1 MIRNL
6 LSGLWERHHRFM
18 APTTTAWQWQLDAV
32 CRGHGTTEDSAGSD
46 PISDVFFSPSGEG
59 RTARR
64 QRENRAKVLC
74 EQCPVIVQCRQ
85 FALATNEPFG
95 VWGGMTA
102 RERALRRTALKK
114 AG

>member
-1 MIRNL
+1 
-6 LSGLWERHHRFM
+6 M
-18 APTTTAWQWQLDAV
+18 APTTQAWQWQLDAV
-32 CRGHGTTEDSAGSD
+32 CRGNGPVGHCAGSD

-64 QRENRAKVLC
+64 HREDEAKVVC
-74 EQCPVIVQCRQ
+74 NRCPVLAQCRQ
-85 FALATNEPFG
+85 FALETNEPFG

-102 RERALRRTALKK
+102 RERSLGRTAARL

>member
-6 LSGLWERHHRFM
+6 LSGLLSSHDVFM

-32 CRGHGTTEDSAGSD
+32 CRGKST
-46 PISDVFFSPSGEG
+46 DVFFSPSGEG

-64 QRENRAKVLC
+64 QREDKAKVLC
-74 EQCPVIVQCRQ
+74 QQCPVISQCRQ

-102 RERALRRTALKK
+102 RERSLRRAALKK

>member
-6 LSGLWERHHRFM
+6 LTGLLGLHHRCM
-18 APTTTAWQWQLDAV
+18 APPTEAWQWQLDAV
-32 CRGHGTTEDSAGSD
+32 CRGNGPAGHSAGSD

-64 QRENRAKVLC
+64 QREDTAKVLC
-74 EQCPVIVQCRQ
+74 NTCPVLAQCRQ

-95 VWGGMTA
+95 VWGGLTA
-102 RERALRRTALKK
+102 RERSLRRTALRQ